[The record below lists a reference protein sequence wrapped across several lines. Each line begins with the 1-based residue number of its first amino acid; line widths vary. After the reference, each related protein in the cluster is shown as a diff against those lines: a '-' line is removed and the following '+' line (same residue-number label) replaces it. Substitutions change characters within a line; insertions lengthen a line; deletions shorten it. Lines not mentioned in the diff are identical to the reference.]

1 MSKRNCESCGCPMGS
16 TLGKCH
22 DCGGGSYRAG
32 GSVGN
37 ETDGWEAT
45 YNGYLWSVDLGVS
58 PKYLKKHYNL

>member
-1 MSKRNCESCGCPMGS
+1 MSKRHCESCGDVMGS

-22 DCGGGSYRAG
+22 DCGGESYRTG

-45 YNGYLWSVDLGVS
+45 YNGYLWALDLGVS
-58 PKYLKKHYNL
+58 PKYLKEQYDL